1 MIRLTHIVTAA
12 VAFAALGS
20 FSGTAFAESRTNTTT
35 KHAALHIQVIV
46 VPVVMTDQNSKATS
60 GAAISYSI
68 PTFQPRMSVTKE
80 IRNMRS
86 TDRQTLMMVEVT
98 TVVAQ

>member
-1 MIRLTHIVTAA
+1 MIKLTHIVTAA
-12 VAFAALGS
+12 VAFAAVGA
-20 FSGTAFAESRTNTTT
+20 FSRTAFAESRTNTST
-35 KHAALHIQVIV
+35 KHATLHIQVIV
-46 VPVVMTDQNSKATS
+46 VPVVMTNQNSKVIS

-68 PTFQPRMSVTKE
+68 PTIEPRMSVTKE

-86 TDRQTLMMVEVT
+86 TDGKSLTMVETT

>member
-1 MIRLTHIVTAA
+1 MIRLTNIVTA
-12 VAFAALGS
+12 VVVLAALGS

-68 PTFQPRMSVTKE
+68 PTSQPRMSVTKE
-80 IRNMRS
+80 LRDMHS
-86 TDRQTLMMVEVT
+86 TDGTAATMVEVT
-98 TVVAQ
+98 TVVAE